1 MRQGA
6 TPPGQASGWL
16 GGAVGTAQNRAPFEV
31 LVARRW
37 VALACGLIAVG
48 ATLGMTG
55 TVTPVSPA
63 PRAGMA
69 DAAVDQIPAFVVEA
83 PEWTADV
90 QDAPLE
96 RALVAFDINTH
107 DETFGPL
114 TLVGPRDSYRIFDPS
129 RSGGTWTGAVEL
141 SPDGRYLMTGHGN
154 QTQLLHVTTGQTR
167 MLRAGAPLAWSPD
180 GRQAVLAH
188 FDGDEDSYPVSGQ
201 IRIVAIPS
209 GNVLW
214 SIPLEPGP
222 LPRSVDAVLS
232 PDNST
237 MLVQRHGDLYAY
249 RRDSGVVWHR
259 SKNVDSLPGQLA
271 WNPDGRSVAFDNGGL
286 CLVAANTGKTNRCL
300 NWRFPLSQLT
310 DAAQAFGSPK
320 IVAWDGETPTISVGS
335 AVVRVSAT
343 PEILLRTPQHTRHLK
358 VASSRVRWI
367 PRQPGPPD
375 PGPAIHRY
383 RPIINIGGLALVGV
397 GVVVA
402 AIRLRRRY
410 RRRPTQ

>member
-1 MRQGA
+1 M
-6 TPPGQASGWL
+6 
-16 GGAVGTAQNRAPFEV
+16 GTAQNRAPFEAF
-31 LVARRW
+31 VARRW

-55 TVTPVSPA
+55 TATRASPA
-63 PRAGMA
+63 SRAA
-69 DAAVDQIPAFVVEA
+69 LTYEAVDQIPAYVVEA

-90 QDAPLE
+90 RDAPLE

-107 DETFGPL
+107 DVTFGPL
-114 TLVGPRDSYRIFDPS
+114 TLVGPHDSYRIFDPS
-129 RSGGTWTGAVEL
+129 QSGGTWAGPVEL
-141 SPDGRYLMTGHGN
+141 SPDGRYLMTGHGQ
-154 QTQLLHVTTGQTR
+154 QTQLLDVTTGRTR

-188 FDGDEDSYPVSGQ
+188 FDGDKDAYPVSGQ

-209 GNVLW
+209 GEVLW

-232 PDNST
+232 PDGST
-237 MLVQRHGDLYAY
+237 VLVQRHGDLYAY
-249 RRDSGVVWHR
+249 RRGSGVVWHR
-259 SKNVDSLPGQLA
+259 SKSIDSLPGQLA
-271 WNPDGRSVAFDNGGL
+271 WNPDGRSVAFDNTGL
-286 CLVAANTGKTNRCL
+286 CLVAADTGKTNRCL

-310 DAAQAFGSPK
+310 DAVQTFGSPE
-320 IVAWDGETPTISVGS
+320 IVAWEGQTPTISVGN

-343 PEILLRTPQHTRHLK
+343 PEVLLRTPRDTRHVK
-358 VASSRVRWI
+358 IASSRVRWI
-367 PRQPGPPD
+367 PRQPGLPD

-383 RPIINIGGLALVGV
+383 RPIINIGGLAIVGV
-397 GVVVA
+397 GVVNV

-410 RRRPTQ
+410 ARRPTR